1 MKDTAVDRILE
12 VMDEY
17 QVKISDLE
25 HDLLIDPNMEVVRSR
40 AWLHTF
46 LSHSQR

>member
-1 MKDTAVDRILE
+1 MNRTAVDRILE

-25 HDLLIDPNMEVVRSR
+25 RDILIDPNMEVVRSR
-40 AWLHTF
+40 TWV
-46 LSHSQR
+46 